1 MCVDPSTQQ
10 KLIQTSD
17 INYETKPV
25 VQTALPDGALVI
37 KWDTGPGVGDQHI
50 SHYSF
55 DFLRTHANLRWRLR
69 SNFNDRRQVLWDRRL
84 MTQDVLWIDHKDY
97 MESDEALFEAVRH
110 LSIYGLVFLRNIPE
124 DLRRSAVEG
133 IAKRIGNIKETFYGR
148 TWDVKSVKD
157 AKNIA
162 YTPLNLG
169 LHMDLLYFESP
180 PGLQFLH
187 CIRNSVKGGSSLFA
201 DGFRA
206 AEAVRLASEQFFQA
220 LCDFPVTFHYK
231 NDGHHYHYTRPTV
244 VLEKSTYLRQPRI
257 DHMNWSPPFQAPIEA
272 DTTGKDNS
280 TFRRWLHA
288 IRAIGKSIEDPQSQL
303 ELRLNEGECVIFNN
317 RRVLHGR
324 REFDPESGDRWL
336 KGTYVDVDAFLS
348 KFRTLS
354 QRFKG
359 GMDNQSE
366 YRDD

>member
-17 INYETKPV
+17 INYDTKPKF
-25 VQTALPDGALVI
+25 QTALPDGTLVI
-37 KWDTGPGVGDQHI
+37 KWDTGPGVDGQHI
-50 SHYSF
+50 STYSF
-55 DFLRTHANLRWRLR
+55 DFLRTQANLRWRLR
-69 SNFNDRRQVLWDRRL
+69 SNFNDRRQVLWDKRL
-84 MTQDVLWIDHKDY
+84 MEQDVLWIDYQTY
-97 MESDEALFEAVRH
+97 MESDEMLLEAVRH
-110 LSIYGLVFLRNIPE
+110 LSIYGLVFLRKVPE
-124 DLRRSAVEG
+124 NSRHNSVEG

-187 CIRNSVKGGSSLFA
+187 CIRNSVTGGSSLFA
-201 DGFRA
+201 DAFRA
-206 AEAVRLASEQFFQA
+206 AQTVRMTSEPLFKA

-231 NDGHHYHYTRPTV
+231 NDGHHYHYSRPTV
-244 VLEKSTYLRQPRI
+244 VLEKNTYLRQPRI
-257 DHMNWSPPFQAPIEA
+257 DHMNWSPPFQAPIEV
-272 DTTGKDNS
+272 DTNGKDNGA
-280 TFRRWLHA
+280 FRSWLHA
-288 IRAIGKSIEDPQSQL
+288 IRNLGTSIEDPGSQF
-303 ELRLNEGECVIFNN
+303 ELKLNEGECVIFNN
-317 RRVLHGR
+317 RRVVHGR

-354 QRFKG
+354 ERFKG
-359 GMDNQSE
+359 GVDNQD
-366 YRDD
+366 YL